1 MINIAYNKKDL
12 INEEIQNSEMLLIDE
27 EGNKL
32 GVFPK
37 AGALAMARAKG
48 LDLVM
53 MSPEARPAVVKLMN
67 YSKFKFDQQKKQKE
81 FKKNQ
86 KVIQV
91 KEIQLSPTIADHDL
105 NIKANQAK
113 KFITNGDKVKV
124 TLKMRG
130 RMIAHK
136 DIAEEVMKKFITTM
150 SDVAAVEGKLK
161 LEENMLLVI
170 LTQKKGEK

>member
-1 MINIAYNKKDL
+1 
-12 INEEIQNSEMLLIDE
+12 MLLIDD

-32 GVFPK
+32 GVFPR

-53 MSPEARPAVVKLMN
+53 MSPDAKPVVVKLMN
-67 YSKFKFDQQKKQKE
+67 HSKFKFDQQKKQKE

-86 KVIQV
+86 KVTQV

-113 KFITNGDKVKV
+113 KFIAHGDKVKV
-124 TLKMRG
+124 TLRLRG
-130 RMIAHK
+130 RMITRK
-136 DIAEEVMKKFITTM
+136 EVAEEVMKKFINTM
-150 SDVAAVEGKLK
+150 SDVAVIEGKLK
-161 LEENMLLVI
+161 LEENLLLVI
-170 LTQKKGEK
+170 LTEKKGDK